1 MIDECIEQ
9 LWEDA
14 ERRVRQKGKER
25 KAAKEGWKDKK
36 PKKVENEEKQLII
49 RGWQTDRKGGGRQ
62 GNGTMA
68 R

>member
-1 MIDECIEQ
+1 MNASSSYEKTPRDE
-9 LWEDA
+9 WE
-14 ERRVRQKGKER
+14 GKTE
-25 KAAKEGWKDKK
+25 KEGWKDKK

-49 RGWQTDRKGGGRQ
+49 RGWQTDREGGGRQ